1 MQSQAKTPD
10 MYISELAP
18 ERRDT
23 IASLRKIIQKNIPKG
38 FEEVMQ
44 YGMISYVVPHLF
56 YPAGYHCKPSD
67 PLPFISLAS
76 QKNHIS
82 FYHMGLYSEGSLL
95 SWFTNEY
102 PKYSDKK
109 LDMGKCCI
117 RWKKPGD
124 IPLELIGQMVQKI
137 TPKEWINI
145 YEKNIK
151 K

>member
-1 MQSQAKTPD
+1 
-10 MYISELAP
+10 MYISELTP
-18 ERRDT
+18 ERRDA

-44 YGMISYVVPHLF
+44 YGMISYVVPHSL

-67 PLPFISLAS
+67 SLPFISLAS

-82 FYHMGLYSEGSLL
+82 FYHMGLYSEESLL